1 MKINK
6 GRVLWILILFFLI
19 SFSSTATFWAQENGK
34 VKVEEQLILI
44 NNSDGQFEI
53 KELYQFTNKGEESL
67 QEDLIINLPE
77 GAANIYISK
86 KEFGDKEKTLELDS
100 KKYTIKDNQITITE
114 KISGGQ
120 STSLL
125 VFYTIEN
132 LQTLRTLN
140 YPTDQIYVLVPL
152 GLNLESDL
160 LHSSGIKVL
169 DEVHFQVFGN
179 HDLKKGEEFLL
190 RIISSASEG
199 EKVTKEYMNTTG
211 FHGVAHL
218 NRWTNSPLANTNPH
232 LWLAFLFLLGLG
244 LLFFTLFLLR
254 SKGDKKTQDIVY
266 LIAKQQRLLGKI
278 RDLDLKRK
286 NEEIDQETH
295 EELRKQYKQLLIK
308 VKLRIKSLGED

>member
-6 GRVLWILILFFLI
+6 GKILWILILFFVI
-19 SFSSTATFWAQENGK
+19 SFSSTATFWAQENEK

-44 NNSDGQFEI
+44 NNIDGQFEI
-53 KELYQFTNKGEESL
+53 KELYQFTNRDESL

-77 GAANIYISK
+77 GAENIYISK
-86 KEFGDKEKTLELDS
+86 KEFGDEEKTLELES

-114 KISGGQ
+114 NISGGQ
-120 STSLL
+120 SISLL

-140 YPTDQIYVLVPL
+140 YPTDQVYVLVPL

-190 RIISSASEG
+190 RIISSAGEG
-199 EKVTKEYMNTTG
+199 EKVTKEYMSTTG
-211 FHGVAHL
+211 FHSVSHL
-218 NRWTNSPLANTNPH
+218 TRWADSPLATTNPH
-232 LWLAFLFLLGLG
+232 LWLVFLFLLGLG
-244 LLFFTLFLLR
+244 FLFFTLFLLR
-254 SKGDKKTQDIVY
+254 TKEDKKTQDIVY
-266 LIAKQQRLLGKI
+266 LIAKQERLLRRIG
-278 RDLDLKRK
+278 DLDLKRK
-286 NEEIDQETH
+286 NEEIDQKTH

-308 VKLRIKSLGED
+308 VKLRIQSLGEG